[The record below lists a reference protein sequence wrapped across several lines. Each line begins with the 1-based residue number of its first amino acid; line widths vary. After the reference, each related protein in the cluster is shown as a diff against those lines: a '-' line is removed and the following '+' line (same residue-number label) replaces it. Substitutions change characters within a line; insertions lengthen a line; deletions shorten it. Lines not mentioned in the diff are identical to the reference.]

1 MDQLFEYGWR
11 LASRSATRSGG
22 PRAHR
27 WMRSLAADVRDELE
41 RRGFDVQLSAELE
54 DQIPEIDGHA
64 DIWRVFLNPDL
75 LARAIRAI
83 AAPFAGEG
91 ITKVVG
97 IESRGFL
104 LGGAV
109 AVALDAGFAGVR
121 KGGALLPGPKLRE
134 PMWAPDYRGRV
145 HDLLLQASALDRR
158 DRVLLVDDWIESG
171 NQALAVKHLVL
182 RANATFV
189 GTSVIVNQL
198 PTDRAGDFASLHYL
212 VRYFPRDEK

>member
-1 MDQLFEYGWR
+1 
-11 LASRSATRSGG
+11 
-22 PRAHR
+22 
-27 WMRSLAADVRDELE
+27 MRSLAAGVRDELE

-134 PMWAPDYRGRV
+134 PMRAPDYRGRV

>member
-1 MDQLFEYGWR
+1 MDQLFEYAWR
-11 LASRSATRSGG
+11 LATRSKSVPGG
-22 PRAHR
+22 PRAR
-27 WMRSLAADVRDELE
+27 RLTRSLGADVRDELE
-41 RRGFDVQLSAELE
+41 RRGFDVELSSELE

-64 DIWRVFLNPDL
+64 DIWRIFLNPHL
-75 LARAIRAI
+75 LSRAVQAMV
-83 AAPFAGEG
+83 APFSAER

-109 AVALDAGFAGVR
+109 AVALGVGFAAIR
-121 KGGALLPGPKLRE
+121 KSGRLPGAKLRQ
-134 PMWAPDYRGRV
+134 PMQAADYRGQV
-145 HDLLLQASALDRR
+145 HELMLQASALGRR

-171 NQALAVKHLVL
+171 NQALAVKQLVL

-198 PTDRAGDFASLHYL
+198 PTDHAGDFASLRYL